1 MFTIGCDPEIFF
13 LNPRTRR
20 AVSAIGHV
28 GGTKHHP
35 IPLWEHGQIQED
47 NVTAE
52 FTIDPVSNLDDF
64 RGYVMTSVLRV
75 REIAWSLNYDIGMD
89 CAYLYSQ
96 TMLNKYGPK
105 AIEIGCDPD
114 FFVGALNPRPVALR
128 DGWRYAGGHVHL
140 GIAEEC
146 TTEASIE
153 LALRMSNCL
162 GNGWHVDK
170 HKYAK
175 RAEAYPMNI
184 FRPKKYGAEFR
195 GLPNTWVFYERAI
208 DWVYRVAKSVYD
220 NQHRTHGNGVTYSN
234 SFTNGMLGLSY
245 LGELR

>member
-52 FTIDPVSNLDDF
+52 FTIDPVSHLDDF
-64 RGYVMTSVLRV
+64 KGYVITSVLRV
-75 REIAWSLNYDIGMD
+75 REIAQSLNYDIGMD
-89 CAYLYSQ
+89 CAYLYSK
-96 TMLNKYGPK
+96 TMLQSYGPK

-146 TTEASIE
+146 DTEASIE
-153 LALRMSNCL
+153 LALRMNAAI
-162 GNGWHVDK
+162 GGGWMVTK
-170 HKYAK
+170 HKYTK
-175 RAEAYPMNI
+175 RAQAYPMNI

-208 DWVYRVAKSVYD
+208 DWVYNTTKHVYD
-220 NQHRTHGNGVTYSN
+220 NLHTTSGHYVSWPRTIDDRG
-234 SFTNGMLGLSY
+234 LGKSY
-245 LGELR
+245 LVGE